1 MYKKKISKYKWHGPQ
16 SSSKLFV
23 TLAVIFIWKRLVTIS
38 PLKTQRLL
46 TLTTRSTE
54 NVLISKYIKSL
65 NQFLYIKMI
74 K

>member
-1 MYKKKISKYKWHGPQ
+1 MYKKKISKYKWHSRQ

-38 PLKTQRLL
+38 PLKTQSLL
-46 TLTTRSTE
+46 TLTIRSTE

-65 NQFLYIKMI
+65 NQFLSIKMI